1 MSHLELGELLLE
13 TGDGHSWLV
22 LALSE
27 ISREDLNRVGSKA
40 ATLGE
45 LLRSGFA
52 VPEGYVLTTTA
63 FRSFTREN
71 KLTEG
76 R

>member
-1 MSHLELGELLLE
+1 MEAGE
-13 TGDGHSWLV
+13 GHGGLV

-27 ISREDLNRVGSKA
+27 ISREDLNRVGSTA

-52 VPEGYVLTTTA
+52 VPEG
-63 FRSFTREN
+63 
-71 KLTEG
+71 
-76 R
+76 